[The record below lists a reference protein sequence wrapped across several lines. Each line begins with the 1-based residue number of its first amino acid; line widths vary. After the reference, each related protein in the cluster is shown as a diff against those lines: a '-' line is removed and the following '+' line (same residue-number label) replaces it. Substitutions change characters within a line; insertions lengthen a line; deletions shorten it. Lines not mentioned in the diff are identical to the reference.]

1 MRRALLIAVA
11 LSLILVACADPS
23 EPAGYDPTDSA
34 WLLESG
40 TLRGAAIPVLATHP
54 ITLVFEEDGAGGTS
68 ACNQYFG
75 DYTIS
80 GAAIGFDQLTQT
92 DMACSPDQVMDSE
105 ARFLEAL
112 RWSTLSPS
120 PGIRSRSPATGWSWC
135 SQWARR
141 HDPAALSGRDR
152 RLFRAGHGR
161 A

>member
-112 RWSTLSPS
+112 SLVDALTVTGDSLTLS
-120 PGIRSRSPATGWSWC
+120 G
-135 SQWARR
+135 
-141 HDPAALSGRDR
+141 DR
-152 RLFRAGHGR
+152 VELVFAMGETP
-161 A
+161 